1 MRKDKPK
8 ESKIDMFKNH
18 FRDLKERNEREAHVY
33 GVLLPKALAYVDEGL
48 DLERELNFND
58 SVQQFRAAFEVIDE
72 AINFVYIRDCTNK
85 ACSCPLIVNLKT
97 FQIYLAG
104 MGRMEEKVL
113 ELEAQLNPVENE
125 SPFSSEALSNI
136 AQRIRD
142 SIQGFGRQKRRN
154 DD

>member
-1 MRKDKPK
+1 MRKNKPK
-8 ESKIDMFKNH
+8 ESKATIFKDHFKDM
-18 FRDLKERNEREAHVY
+18 KERNDRETHVF
-33 GVLLPKALAYVDEGL
+33 GVLLPKAYAYVDEGL
-48 DLERELNFND
+48 DMEREMNFND
-58 SVQQFRAAFEVIDE
+58 SVLQFRAAFEVIDE

-125 SPFSSEALSNI
+125 SPFSPEALARI
-136 AQRIRD
+136 AERIRD
-142 SIQGFGRQKRRN
+142 SIQGFGRQKRRS